1 MTYRVWRLSGFVL
14 LGVFGLSLVMAT
26 PALANVQVDQ
36 CVAGTGFNKHQECT
50 SQTSGLG
57 QCNMCCTAIPTCT
70 LWHGRLREIH
80 LAITENDGC
89 RGHCYTDF
97 S

>member
-36 CVAGTGFNKHQECT
+36 CVAAAGFDRHQECT

-57 QCNMCCTAIPTCT
+57 QCRMCCTAILNCT
-70 LWHGRLREIH
+70 LWNGRLREIH
-80 LAITENDGC
+80 PAITEDDGC
-89 RGHCYTDF
+89 RGHCATDF